1 MAKATIVKIT
11 SLTANGAEVTAEN
24 GKSFIVNSFAPMNG
38 VLAITAPM
46 GSMTIYELAEIISG
60 CFYVSS
66 TFKNVKWVTFT
77 FNTITVTVTLGEAF
91 GNPDYIVSKWKKA
104 WDADLEVKDKVEKL
118 STYLNEDIDS

>member
-11 SLTANGAEVTAEN
+11 SLNANGAEVTAEN

-38 VLAITAPM
+38 VLTITAPM

-60 CFYVSS
+60 CFYASS